1 MHRRSLLA
9 VLMAALPVFS
19 ISVAAQDPQ
28 TQPQANALMRGYRA
42 GYSDGYPAGV
52 RDAANQTDK
61 DFHSK
66 AAYQQAD
73 RAYSPGFGSL
83 DEYRNGYKQGFEVG
97 YNDGFDRRNF
107 DSSIP
112 ADLKVRE
119 SNDDSQPPVM
129 TNTSRPAD
137 NTSRPADNAS
147 RPADNT
153 RNSPDNTTNPADN
166 AGAPAVLTIPHDTV
180 MRVELMSNLSTDA
193 SQKGDRFEAKVLE
206 PKEFE
211 GAMLQGSVASVQR
224 PGRVKGTAEL
234 QLSFDEI
241 RLPDGRSAKMSAQ
254 LIEVL
259 RTGTSDGVGKVDSEG
274 GVQGTDSTKN
284 DVKKVGIGAG
294 VGAVIGAIFGGGSGA
309 AVGATIGAGVGTA
322 GVLRERGKD
331 IYLYQGQQMRIRTAG
346 NAEIQ

>member
-1 MHRRSLLA
+1 MKKQSPVILA
-9 VLMAALPVFS
+9 FAMLMATLPVFS
-19 ISVAAQDPQ
+19 ISVAAQDSQ
-28 TQPQANALMRGYRA
+28 SQPQASSLMRGYRA

-52 RDAANQTDK
+52 RDSANQADK
-61 DFHSK
+61 NFRSK
-66 AAYQQAD
+66 AEYQQAD
-73 RAYSPGFGSL
+73 RAYSPNFGSL
-83 DEYRNGYKQGFEVG
+83 DEYRSGYQQGFETG

-112 ADLKVRE
+112 TDLKVRE
-119 SNDDSQPPVM
+119 SNDDSQAPVM

-137 NTSRPADNAS
+137 NSNKA
-147 RPADNT
+147 
-153 RNSPDNTTNPADN
+153 PDNSANTTDNP
-166 AGAPAVLTIPHDTV
+166 GAPTTLTIPQDTI

-193 SQKGDRFEAKVLE
+193 SQTGDRFEAKVLE

-211 GAMLQGSVASVQR
+211 GAMLRGSVARVQR
-224 PGRVKGTAEL
+224 PGKVKGTAEL

-241 RLPDGRSAKMSAQ
+241 RLPDGRAAKMSAQ
-254 LIEVL
+254 VIEVL
-259 RTGTSDGVGKVDSEG
+259 QTGTSEGVGKVDPEG
-274 GVQGTDSTKN
+274 GVKGKDSTKS
-284 DVKKVGIGAG
+284 DVTKIGAATG
-294 VGAVIGAIFGGGSGA
+294 IGAVIGAIFGGGSGA